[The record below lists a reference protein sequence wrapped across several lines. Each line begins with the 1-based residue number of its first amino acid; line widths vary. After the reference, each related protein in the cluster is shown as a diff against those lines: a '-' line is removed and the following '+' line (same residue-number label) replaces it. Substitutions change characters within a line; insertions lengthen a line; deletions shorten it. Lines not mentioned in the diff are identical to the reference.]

1 MFILINVNLAESD
14 HMQSNLN
21 DSNFPFQFIDINDQ
35 STDVAFILLL
45 KSWMNNQ
52 RSQTS
57 ERLTDLAINK
67 S

>member
-1 MFILINVNLAESD
+1 MFNLAESD
-14 HMQSNLN
+14 KMQSNFN
-21 DSNFPFQFIDINDQ
+21 DSNFSFQFIDIKDQ
-35 STDVAFILLL
+35 NTDVAFILLL

-67 S
+67 N

>member
-1 MFILINVNLAESD
+1 MFNLAEFD

-21 DSNFPFQFIDINDQ
+21 DSNFPFQFININDQ

-52 RSQTS
+52 RSQPS

>member
-1 MFILINVNLAESD
+1 MFNLAESD

-45 KSWMNNQ
+45 KS
-52 RSQTS
+52 
-57 ERLTDLAINK
+57 
-67 S
+67 

>member
-1 MFILINVNLAESD
+1 MFNLAESD

-21 DSNFPFQFIDINDQ
+21 DSNFSFQFIDINDQ

>member
-1 MFILINVNLAESD
+1 MFNLAESD